1 MVTPIFVDEA
11 KVRELLDPE
20 TLISLMREAMIKCSS
35 GDVIQPLRSI
45 HKFPEGK
52 LFGFMPAYLGDD
64 DYFGAKIVTA
74 VPANHGT
81 EYPSHLGSVLVFDS
95 KHGVL
100 RGMVD
105 ATSITEL
112 RTGAVSAVAT
122 DLLARKNASVMGIIG
137 CGAQAR
143 SHISAITK
151 VRDIKEIHVFDQY
164 EAAAEKLK
172 GEVEEKYGIKVVVC
186 PCVEDAVKNVDIICT
201 LTPSVEPYLK
211 KEWVSPGCH
220 INAVGTFSPTTRE
233 VTSELMAAS
242 SLYADEVSAM
252 LRECGEY
259 LIPVSEGLI
268 DESHIKGSLG
278 DILLGKADARQNDE
292 EITLFDSLGLAVED
306 IACAK
311 YVYLKV
317 TND

>member
-1 MVTPIFVDEA
+1 MVTPIYVEEA
-11 KVRELLDPE
+11 KVREILDAD
-20 TLISLMREAMIKCSS
+20 TLIALMREAMIKCSE
-35 GDVIQPLRSI
+35 GEVIQPLRSI

-81 EYPSHLGSVLVFDS
+81 EFPSHLGSVLVFDS

-122 DLLARKNASVMGIIG
+122 DLLARKDAHILGIIG

-143 SHISAITK
+143 SHISAITR

-164 EAAAEKLK
+164 EAASAKLK
-172 GEVEEKYGIKVVVC
+172 AEIEEKYGINVSVC
-186 PCVEDAVKNVDIICT
+186 ASAEETVKNVDIICT
-201 LTPSVEPYLK
+201 LTPTVEPYLK
-211 KEWVSPGCH
+211 KEWVSHNVSFVFIKC
-220 INAVGTFSPTTRE
+220 I
-233 VTSELMAAS
+233 EL
-242 SLYADEVSAM
+242 
-252 LRECGEY
+252 
-259 LIPVSEGLI
+259 
-268 DESHIKGSLG
+268 
-278 DILLGKADARQNDE
+278 
-292 EITLFDSLGLAVED
+292 
-306 IACAK
+306 
-311 YVYLKV
+311 
-317 TND
+317 

>member
-1 MVTPIFVDEA
+1 MFTPVYIEEA
-11 KVRELLDPE
+11 KVREILDAD
-20 TLISLMREAMIKCSS
+20 TLIALMKDAMIRCSE
-35 GDVIQPLRSI
+35 GTVIQPLRSI

-52 LFGFMPAYLGDD
+52 LFGFMPAYLGD

-122 DLLARKNASVMGIIG
+122 DLLARKDASVMAVIG

-143 SHISAITK
+143 SHISAITR
-151 VRDIKEIHVFDQY
+151 VRDLKEIRVYDRV
-164 EAAAEKLK
+164 AAAMDNLK
-172 GEVEEKYGIKVVVC
+172 ALVEEKYGINVTVC
-186 PCVEDAVKNVDIICT
+186 QSVEEAVSNADIVCT
-201 LTPSVEPYLK
+201 VTPSVEPYLK
-211 KEWVSPGCH
+211 KEWIKKGCH

-233 VTSELMAAS
+233 VTSELVAAS
-242 SLYADEVSAM
+242 RLYADEVSAM

-268 DESHIKGSLG
+268 DESHIVGSIG
-278 DILLGKADARQNDE
+278 DVILGKVPARQNDE

-317 TND
+317 TNG